1 MNFAHRGSTN
11 WRSTVV
17 VRSTILKPREED
29 APMRSPR
36 RNPMVCWFLML
47 FGSILSSFNATA
59 QVAPVGPVKLIV
71 PSAAGG
77 AVDVIARIV
86 ADHFRRSWNQP
97 VLVVNHPGA
106 GGAIGVRVAG
116 TSPSD
121 GSALYFAMSSN
132 FVALPELQATMPFD
146 VARDF
151 VPIGFVGESPMV
163 LGASPRLGLDSLAAL
178 IALAR
183 RRPSEL
189 NLAVLSRGGLPHLA
203 GELLR
208 SRSE

>member
-17 VRSTILKPREED
+17 VRSTNLKPWKED
-29 APMRSPR
+29 APMTSPR
-36 RNPMVCWFLML
+36 RNSMVRWFLVV

-86 ADHFRRSWNQP
+86 ADHLRRSWNQQ

-106 GGAIGVRVAG
+106 GGAIGVRAAG

-121 GSALYFAMSSN
+121 GSTLYLAISSN
-132 FVALPELQATMPFD
+132 FVPCPSCKPPCRSTLRAT
-146 VARDF
+146 
-151 VPIGFVGESPMV
+151 
-163 LGASPRLGLDSLAAL
+163 
-178 IALAR
+178 
-183 RRPSEL
+183 
-189 NLAVLSRGGLPHLA
+189 LSRLVSSESHPWSSGRALHFGSIRWRTCSRWGDGGRTNSTLQ
-203 GELLR
+203 
-208 SRSE
+208 S